1 MYYNFDTDKLD
12 RAKAALLL
20 YGLYRSRDSSSSLTG
35 METWTRFQS
44 YVRAACIKSD
54 TIGGFI
60 QQFCRK
66 AGITSI
72 KPAYFDT
79 GDPVQVPGQDY
90 LVRVDGVRDY
100 RLGILGDDSLL
111 RIINDETLYLIMLIR
126 ERIQREKL
134 IEGEDAGDED

>member
-1 MYYNFDTDKLD
+1 MYFNFDTDKLD

-20 YGLYRSRDSSSSLTG
+20 YGLYKSREGNSSLNG
-35 METWTRFQS
+35 METWSRFQA
-44 YVRAACIKSD
+44 YARAACIKSN

-72 KPAYFDT
+72 KPKYFGTD
-79 GDPVQVPGQDY
+79 DPVQMPGEDY
-90 LVRVDGVRDY
+90 LVVTDKIKDY

-111 RIINDETLYLIMLIR
+111 KIINDETMYLIMLIR
-126 ERIQREKL
+126 ERIQRENFT
-134 IEGEDAGDED
+134 GEDSNED